1 LMTDRFN
8 RWWPLRLTWTDTH
21 DPHSEHAS
29 PQVERMVTHF
39 LASRLFA
46 FQPTSRVV
54 LVLSWQWSAKAR
66 HTPTLSHGLTLTTA
80 VQGGERPSVLTVRTE
95 PHGSQATSER
105 VAVAVGVAVAP
116 DAGRRLLSFSRAAFF
131 GRRSLPPCLSQ
142 VVFNP
147 P

>member
-1 LMTDRFN
+1 MTDRFN

-29 PQVERMVTHF
+29 PQVEHMPTRFM
-39 LASRLFA
+39 ASRPLA
-46 FQPTSRVV
+46 LKPTSRAV
-54 LVLSWQWSAKAR
+54 LVLSWQWYAKAR
-66 HTPTLSHGLTLTTA
+66 HTPTQSHGLTLTTA
-80 VQGGERPSVLTVRTE
+80 VQGGERPSVLTVRKE
-95 PHGSQATSER
+95 PLGSQATSER

-116 DAGRRLLSFSRAAFF
+116 DAGRRSLSFSRAAFF
-131 GRRSLPPCLSQ
+131 GRRSLPPCLNQ